1 MTNQIEARSLMEQG
15 DAIARIYTKNTF
27 CTGMK
32 YSACLYVGDHAF
44 SNLMEELA
52 DNSTGI
58 RRLAVC
64 RMDVDDLGHAF
75 VSGFE
80 QLDKLDDKQFHYV
93 TISRTSSFSRQMS
106 LFFKR
111 YINGIL
117 SKERDGNR
125 LKLSIVYSGGDDVF
139 LVGAWNDIIEAAVRI
154 QQAFETFTCGT
165 LHISAGVGIFNSH
178 FPIRS
183 AALQT
188 AELEEV
194 AKEHRGK
201 NAIALF
207 DSYEKQHVYSWRDF
221 TDKVLGEKE
230 TALKEF
236 FDNND
241 DRGNSVLYRIN
252 ELLKGVKKKGS
263 INLARYAYLLA
274 RLEPSPKDA
283 RHRLYKNFC
292 DKMYQWAL
300 DETSRGQLITAILL
314 YVYQTRKESEKDGAK
329 PEQKQQG

>member
-1 MTNQIEARSLMEQG
+1 M
-15 DAIARIYTKNTF
+15 
-27 CTGMK
+27 
-32 YSACLYVGDHAF
+32 
-44 SNLMEELA
+44 
-52 DNSTGI
+52 
-58 RRLAVC
+58 
-64 RMDVDDLGHAF
+64 
-75 VSGFE
+75 
-80 QLDKLDDKQFHYV
+80 
-93 TISRTSSFSRQMS
+93 
-106 LFFKR
+106 
-111 YINGIL
+111 
-117 SKERDGNR
+117 
-125 LKLSIVYSGGDDVF
+125 SIVYSGGDDVF

-154 QQAFETFTCGT
+154 QQAFEEFTCGT

-241 DRGNSVLYRIN
+241 DHGNSVLYRIN

-274 RLEPSPKDA
+274 RLEPSKKDA
-283 RHRLYKNFC
+283 RHGLYKNFC
-292 DKMYQWAL
+292 EKMYQWAL
-300 DETSRGQLITAILL
+300 DKTHRGQLITAILL
-314 YVYQTRKESEKDGAK
+314 YVYQTRKESEKDGIL
-329 PEQKQQG
+329 PKQQG